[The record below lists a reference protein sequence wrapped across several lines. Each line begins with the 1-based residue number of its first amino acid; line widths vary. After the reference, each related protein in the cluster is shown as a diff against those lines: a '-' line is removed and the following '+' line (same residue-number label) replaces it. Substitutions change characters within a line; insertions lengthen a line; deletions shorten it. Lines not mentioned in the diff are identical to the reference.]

1 MTDRTPRT
9 TLHPNAPTPAARQA
23 LDDAWD
29 AWDEAAHLAEVRDY
43 ASDIHNEAEAGAW
56 ARYAALKANIAAG
69 LWPKRRVA
77 IGDASGVTAHTFK
90 SWVWD
95 ETDPES
101 LGNNGEPYTTCE
113 WQYGDDWH
121 AERQEL
127 ADYDASVWAASI
139 YQ

>member
-9 TLHPNAPTPAARQA
+9 PRATLHPNALTPAARQA

-43 ASDIHNEAEAGAW
+43 TSDTHNEAEADAW
-56 ARYAALKANIAAG
+56 ARYAALKADIEAG
-69 LWPKRRVA
+69 MWPKRMVA
-77 IGDASGVTAHTFK
+77 VGDASGVTAHT
-90 SWVWD
+90 
-95 ETDPES
+95 
-101 LGNNGEPYTTCE
+101 YTTCE
-113 WQYGDDWH
+113 WQHGDDWH

-127 ADYDASVWAASI
+127 ADYDASVRAASI